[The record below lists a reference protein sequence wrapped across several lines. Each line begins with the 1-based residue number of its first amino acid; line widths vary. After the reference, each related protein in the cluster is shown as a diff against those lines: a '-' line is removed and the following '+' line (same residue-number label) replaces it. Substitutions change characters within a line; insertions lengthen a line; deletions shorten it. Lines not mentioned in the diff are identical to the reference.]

1 MTRYEKE
8 YYEDVKDISKSLK
21 SINKLLNKKGDEYK
35 LDPIW
40 NGPSED
46 LIKTKFDEVH
56 IDIKEIEI
64 INHTIKII
72 INNHNSYLKWEN
84 TEIDDT
90 ELVLQLLQDAIEHP
104 AEFHPPHWC
113 DYIRNN
119 LNNEANSGVH
129 LGKKSSGS
137 FYTSLIEFDN
147 HFFDELISEEGY
159 DLAFKEYKKLTKLYT
174 DKFISYTDK

>member
-46 LIKTKFDEVH
+46 LIKDEFDEVH
-56 IDIKEIEI
+56 VDIKEVEI
-64 INHTIKII
+64 INLTICII
-72 INNHNSYLKWEN
+72 INNHNSYLNWEHK
-84 TEIDDT
+84 EIDDT

-119 LNNEANSGVH
+119 LNNE
-129 LGKKSSGS
+129 LEKKSSGS

-147 HFFDELISEEGY
+147 HFFNELMSEEGY
-159 DLAFKEYKKLTKLYT
+159 NLAFKEYKKLTKLYT
-174 DKFISYTDK
+174 NELI

>member
-21 SINKLLNKKGDEYK
+21 SINKLLNKKADEYK

-46 LIKTKFDEVH
+46 LIKDEFDEVH
-56 IDIKEIEI
+56 VDIKEVEI
-64 INHTIKII
+64 INLTICII
-72 INNHNSYLKWEN
+72 INNHNSYLNWEHK
-84 TEIDDT
+84 EIDDT

-119 LNNEANSGVH
+119 LNNE

-147 HFFDELISEEGY
+147 HFFNELMSEEGY
-159 DLAFKEYKKLTKLYT
+159 DLAFKEYEKLTKLYT
-174 DKFISYTDK
+174 NELI

>member
-137 FYTSLIEFDN
+137 FYTSLIGFDN
-147 HFFDELISEEGY
+147 HFFEDFYSEEGY
-159 DLAFKEYKKLTKLYT
+159 DLAYNEYKKLTKLYT
-174 DKFISYTDK
+174 NNFITRK